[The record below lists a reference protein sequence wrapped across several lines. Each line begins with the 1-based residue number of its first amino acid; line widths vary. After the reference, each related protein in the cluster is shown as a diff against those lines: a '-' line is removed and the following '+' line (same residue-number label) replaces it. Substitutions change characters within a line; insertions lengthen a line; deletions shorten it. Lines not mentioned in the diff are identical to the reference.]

1 VREVV
6 ALVKPPISF
15 IFNMKIDCRSKVKE
29 LTHLSDRL
37 VHLVDIRDEEGRHM
51 VGKEA
56 LPVDD
61 GFKVDL
67 IASKHK
73 FSLRFDELISLID
86 IKQVIITS
94 LREPSHFTSVPFS

>member
-1 VREVV
+1 MREVV
-6 ALVKPPISF
+6 ALVEPPISF

-37 VHLVDIRDEEGRHM
+37 VHLVDIRDEEGRDM

-94 LREPSHFTSVPFS
+94 LREPLHFTSVSFS